1 MPIARRAARGLADG
15 LERTPGP
22 ARLPVDRARAEDG
35 LAALAGLAPSGV
47 LGRRLDRASPLLG
60 TLEPTP
66 ALDSPGWAALLD
78 AVTVQETRLF
88 RAAPQ
93 LLALAALMPG
103 LPAHGGPLRLLSAGC
118 ASGEEAWS
126 LAILAGAE
134 GIPAEV
140 LGIDLC
146 RPALAVAAAGRYPAG
161 PPDALREVPPALQ
174 PRFRREEGWVLPRP
188 SVRPAFRRANLLD
201 LPPDLGRFGAVLCR
215 NVLIYLLPEARAA
228 VVRALVGL
236 LPPGGALLL
245 GPTDV
250 PGPELPLAPE
260 PGTHGIWRRV

>member
-1 MPIARRAARGLADG
+1 MPIARRAPRGLAEE
-15 LERTPGP
+15 LERASGP
-22 ARLPVDRARAEDG
+22 ARMAADRARAEDG

-47 LGRRLDRASPLLG
+47 LSRRLDRAAPLLG
-60 TLEPTP
+60 ALESTP

-93 LLALAALMPG
+93 LLALASLMPG
-103 LPAHGGPLRLLSAGC
+103 LPAQGGPLRLLSAGC

-126 LAILAGAE
+126 LAVLAGAE
-134 GIPAEV
+134 GMPAEV
-140 LGIDLC
+140 LGLDLC

-161 PPDALREVPPALQ
+161 PPDALREVPQALHA
-174 PRFRREEGWVLPRP
+174 RFDREDGWLRPRP
-188 SVRPAFRRANLLD
+188 PVPPAFRRANLLD

-228 VVRALVGL
+228 VLRALVGL
-236 LPPGGALLL
+236 LLPGSALLL

-260 PGTHGIWRRV
+260 PGTHGIWRRR